1 MELFRLILFCKETQM
16 SKRNLWLTVAT
27 LMCLLIVASTGSAQ
41 IKEGDLVTFE
51 YTLTDHKGAQLDSS
65 KGKDPLTYQHGKGN
79 IIPGLEKQLTGMK
92 PGQKK
97 TVRVTPDE
105 AYGPVNPEHVQE
117 VPKDKLPKQDLKV
130 GDRFVAQ
137 DSQGQR
143 RVVTVSQVKDK
154 TVIVDLNHP
163 LAGKTL
169 IFDIK
174 VVDVKPGK

>member
-1 MELFRLILFCKETQM
+1 M
-16 SKRNLWLTVAT
+16 SKRNLWLAVAT
-27 LMCLLIVASTGSAQ
+27 ITSLLIAASTGSAQ

-97 TVRVTPDE
+97 TVRVTPNE
-105 AYGPVNPEHVQE
+105 AYGPVNPDALQE

-130 GDRFVAQ
+130 GDMFVAQ
-137 DSQGQR
+137 DAQGQR
-143 RVVTVSQVKDK
+143 IPVKVTQVNDK
-154 TVIVDLNHP
+154 TVIVDFNHP

-174 VVDVKPGK
+174 IVDVKAGK